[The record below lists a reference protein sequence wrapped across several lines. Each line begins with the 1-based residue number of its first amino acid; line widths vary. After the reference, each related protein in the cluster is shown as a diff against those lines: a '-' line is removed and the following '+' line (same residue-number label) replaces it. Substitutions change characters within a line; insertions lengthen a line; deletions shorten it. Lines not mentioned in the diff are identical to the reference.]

1 MEQRIILKLQ
11 NMTSGNDETFINERR
26 ASMPG
31 NNMRI
36 GLPKNKRGFLKLN
49 SPCNKFTNIVID

>member
-1 MEQRIILKLQ
+1 MS
-11 NMTSGNDETFINERR
+11 SGNDETFINERR